1 MRKRR
6 KTTDILFCAQKT
18 SKLVCSSLLSSINIV
33 ERRQRSSQEEEEF
46 LSFSLSLP
54 LFIFLF
60 LLAIDTKALRAA
72 EIRYTVIYIIQL
84 ILFLGKPPPSVT
96 FDKRPTTRTMTS
108 TTISSLSSR
117 LISSLLSSSSTSSS
131 SRWHNNK
138 KKKKN
143 HVFKI
148 ENAGKKSAFRLS
160 NNKRKAK
167 KTKQEEKDEMKRA
180 FDGEGLS
187 PEERVSGA
195 KHKARRWLGQHFLID
210 HSVLIDAVRSADV
223 TKEDVILEI
232 GPGTGNLTAELL
244 RTGCKV
250 IAVEKDRNLA
260 KTLRETLGNEY
271 GEDELEIVEEDFM
284 KWKDLDTKF
293 IGLIDGGER
302 RAKVVANIPYNITT
316 DILKRL
322 LPMGDTFEDLVFMFQ
337 EEIARRLATEE
348 RGEKMI
354 ENANEVKKKK
364 KSNSDFRAMSV
375 RTAYYSESRYI
386 RPVAKDCFDPPPNV
400 ESCLIGFKPKRKEHL
415 LKING
420 TEKQFFTFVQSCFAQ
435 KRKMLKNNLRATC
448 DAETIDLALEILGR
462 GDKVRPQE
470 LFMEDYVELFNFVR
484 EERKVEIEE
493 KDDKDD
499 DEDDDDD
506 DD

>member
-1 MRKRR
+1 M
-6 KTTDILFCAQKT
+6 
-18 SKLVCSSLLSSINIV
+18 
-33 ERRQRSSQEEEEF
+33 
-46 LSFSLSLP
+46 
-54 LFIFLF
+54 F

-72 EIRYTVIYIIQL
+72 EIRHTVIYIIQL

-131 SRWHNNK
+131 SRRHNDN

-160 NNKRKAK
+160 NSKRKAK

-260 KTLRETLGNEY
+260 KTLRETLGKEY
-271 GEDELEIVEEDFM
+271 GEDELEIIEEDFM

-293 IGLIDGGER
+293 VGLIDGGER

-337 EEIARRLATEE
+337 EEVARRLATEE

-400 ESCLIGFKPKRKEHL
+400 ESCLIGFKPKREEHL

-493 KDDKDD
+493 KDDEDD